1 MEYVFRCLFAFA
13 VTWVGCMLAMLIM
26 RRSLNHYIDRLEE
39 LDAEIELLEDSLPA
53 LEAWTTPEHLPGESG
68 DYVVRCQLGDLERPF
83 FTTAQFDAEK
93 CQFRVGNFYG
103 ATVTHWTYMPE

>member
-53 LEAWTTPEHLPGESG
+53 LGAWITIDHFPGESG
-68 DYVVRCQLGDLERPF
+68 DYVVRCHLGDPERPF
-83 FTTAQFDAEK
+83 FTTAYLDVEN
-93 CQFRVGNFYG
+93 CRYEVGTFYG